1 MSSACTVCVK
11 DFFDLE
17 LSKHLSL
24 FSCLFSSESSFTSE
38 LKSGSL
44 NLAHQSLTGIAIPS
58 CENELMVLV
67 LGVEGNSSCF
77 PDQELSLIMPTLFVN
92 IEGYVL
98 ILEWL
103 EAKQLATGV
112 RHTQPSWRLPWISS
126 IVATLVLTWS
136 VRKTLSANASTK
148 QAHPGSPIQQYCIK
162 QSHHLLYM
170 NVHW

>member
-1 MSSACTVCVK
+1 MFWSSVSTLVCSPVCSPQS
-11 DFFDLE
+11 L
-17 LSKHLSL
+17 HLL
-24 FSCLFSSESSFTSE
+24 E

-44 NLAHQSLTGIAIPS
+44 NLARQSLTGISVPS
-58 CENELMVLV
+58 HENELMVLV

-112 RHTQPSWRLPWISS
+112 RHTQPS
-126 IVATLVLTWS
+126 
-136 VRKTLSANASTK
+136 
-148 QAHPGSPIQQYCIK
+148 
-162 QSHHLLYM
+162 
-170 NVHW
+170 

>member
-1 MSSACTVCVK
+1 MSSACTVCVWRTYL
-11 DFFDLE
+11 FWSSVSTLVCSPVCSPQS
-17 LSKHLSL
+17 LHLL
-24 FSCLFSSESSFTSE
+24 E

-44 NLAHQSLTGIAIPS
+44 NLARQSLTGISVPS
-58 CENELMVLV
+58 HENELMVLV

-77 PDQELSLIMPTLFVN
+77 PDQELSLIMPTLLVN

-103 EAKQLATGV
+103 ETKWLVIGV
-112 RHTQPSWRLPWISS
+112 RHMQPSWRLPWISS

-148 QAHPGSPIQQYCIK
+148 QAHPSSPIQQYCIK

-170 NVHW
+170 NIH